1 MPKEQRRP
9 SPNHPAAPA
18 PASDEQRTQSKAGKY
33 KKLGKL
39 GEGAFGTTFL
49 VQKTDPSDV
58 NTYVMKEVRC
68 RDKDQLIEALREMV
82 ALRILQCPWV
92 VRYEDYWTE
101 GLNVVLVMVSHNNAT
116 QTRYADTDAARRR
129 SIVPVVTYTGSR
141 LRETLPP
148 IHCLTDGGIA
158 REMNTALKK
167 RQRLPEEKIMLW
179 FTQITLGLHAIHSRS
194 FMHRDIKPSNVFLDI
209 HGNAKLGDFGLSSN
223 IGGLSLDQSYRGT
236 ICGTPGFLSP
246 ELQRGEKYNA
256 TSDVWALGCTL
267 YELLLLRS
275 AYQDTLESVFPQ
287 AVPPEYSSE
296 VKDLLQLLLT
306 EDLHKRPQTEDILK
320 IGIVARY
327 AERITGTSYKPADA
341 TEVTG
346 RPNTPVVD
354 DVERQWSPLDL
365 RVLAANVRS
374 LNFAAVHADLTR
386 HPTIVAFV
394 AIVFWMLLKLM
405 RIL

>member
-101 GLNVVLVMVSHNNAT
+101 GLNVVLVM
-116 QTRYADTDAARRR
+116 
-129 SIVPVVTYTGSR
+129 
-141 LRETLPP
+141 E
-148 IHCLTDGGIA
+148 HCPGGDLY